1 MPMFS
6 NWRKQTNAALKW
18 AALVIPMAMAVGS
31 ACAFFLWSL
40 DAVTNLRFQQPW
52 LLYLLPVAGLA
63 VGLVYHRWGKSAGGG
78 SNLIMDEIHLP
89 GGGVPRRMA
98 PLVLFGTLVTH
109 LFGGSAGRE
118 GTAVQMGGSLAG
130 GFARLLKLAPSDVR
144 VLLMA
149 GVAAGFGAV
158 FGTPVAG
165 AVFAIEVLTI
175 GRMHY
180 GALLPCF
187 LASVT
192 ADWTCQAWGIGHT
205 QYSIGFDGTAG
216 IAGAFKI
223 DAAVLAKVVVA
234 AGAFGIVSALFSE
247 LSHRLHAGFK
257 RLVPSAPLRP
267 LLGGVLVIGLTLLL
281 GTRDYLGLGVTNPDP
296 KAVSIVS
303 FFTSP
308 DIHPWAWWWKILFT
322 AVTLGSGFKGGEVTP
337 LFFIGAA
344 LGNALAGLTGAP
356 TDLFAA
362 LGFVAVFAGA
372 TKTPLASTIMGIEL
386 FGGQHVVYLAT
397 ACFIAYR
404 CSGHSGIYLSQR
416 VARSKGGSDAGN
428 PDPTLREIRDKS
440 PAATGRAHTTLD

>member
-1 MPMFS
+1 MTPLFS

-40 DAVTNLRFQQPW
+40 DAVTGLRFQNPW
-52 LLYLLPVAGLA
+52 LLYLLPVAGVA
-63 VGLVYHRWGKSAGGG
+63 VGLVYHRWGKSAEGG
-78 SNLIMDEIHLP
+78 SNLIMDEIHQP
-89 GGGVPRRMA
+89 GAGVPRRLA

-192 ADWTCQAWGIGHT
+192 ADWTCHAWGIGHT
-205 QYSIGFDGTAG
+205 QYAIGFG
-216 IAGAFKI
+216 GAFKI
-223 DAAVLAKVVVA
+223 DALVLAKVVVA
-234 AGAFGIVSALFSE
+234 AGAFGIVAALFSE
-247 LSHRLHAGFK
+247 LSHTLHGWFK

-308 DIHPWAWWWKILFT
+308 EIHPWAWWWKILFT

-344 LGNALAGLTGAP
+344 LGNALAGLMGAP

-372 TKTPLASTIMGIEL
+372 TKTPLACTVLGIEL
-386 FGGQHVVYLAT
+386 FGGEHAVYLAT

-404 CSGHSGIYLSQR
+404 CSGRSGIYLSQR
-416 VARSKGGSDAGN
+416 VAQPGNDGSPAS
-428 PDPTLREIRDKS
+428 PDPTVREIRGKRGSQSRDS
-440 PAATGRAHTTLD
+440 LPPHP

>member
-1 MPMFS
+1 MTPLFS

-40 DAVTNLRFQQPW
+40 DAVTGLRFQNPW
-52 LLYLLPVAGLA
+52 LLYLLPVAGVA
-63 VGLVYHRWGKSAGGG
+63 VGLVYHRWGKSAEGG
-78 SNLIMDEIHLP
+78 SNLIMDEIHQP
-89 GGGVPRRMA
+89 GAGVPRRLA

-165 AVFAIEVLTI
+165 AVFAVEVLTI

-187 LASVT
+187 LAGVT
-192 ADWTCQAWGIGHT
+192 ADWTCHAWGIGHT
-205 QYSIGFDGTAG
+205 QYAIGFG
-216 IAGAFKI
+216 GAFKI
-223 DAAVLAKVVVA
+223 DALVLAKVVVA
-234 AGAFGIVSALFSE
+234 AGAFGIVAALFSE
-247 LSHRLHAGFK
+247 LSHTLHGWFK
-257 RLVPSAPLRP
+257 RLVPSVPLRP
-267 LLGGVLVIGLTLLL
+267 LLGGGLVIGLTLLV

-308 DIHPWAWWWKILFT
+308 EIHPWAWWWKILFT

-344 LGNALAGLTGAP
+344 LGNALAGLMGAP

-372 TKTPLASTIMGIEL
+372 TKTPLACTVLGIEL
-386 FGGQHVVYLAT
+386 FGGEHAVYLAT

-416 VARSKGGSDAGN
+416 VARSGNDGSPAS
-428 PDPTLREIRDKS
+428 PDPTVREIRGKRGSQSRDS
-440 PAATGRAHTTLD
+440 LPPHP

>member
-1 MPMFS
+1 MTPLFS

-40 DAVTNLRFQQPW
+40 DAVTGLRFQNPW
-52 LLYLLPVAGLA
+52 LLYLLPVAGVA
-63 VGLVYHRWGKSAGGG
+63 VGLVYHRWGKSAEGG
-78 SNLIMDEIHLP
+78 SNLIMDEIHQP
-89 GGGVPRRMA
+89 GAGVPRRLA

-187 LASVT
+187 LAGVT
-192 ADWTCQAWGIGHT
+192 ADWTCHAWGIGHT
-205 QYSIGFDGTAG
+205 QYAIGFG
-216 IAGAFKI
+216 GAFKI
-223 DAAVLAKVVVA
+223 DALVLAKVVVA
-234 AGAFGIVSALFSE
+234 AGAFGIVAALFSE
-247 LSHRLHAGFK
+247 LSHTLHGWFK
-257 RLVPSAPLRP
+257 RLVPSVPLRP
-267 LLGGVLVIGLTLLL
+267 LLGGGLVIGLTLLV

-308 DIHPWAWWWKILFT
+308 EIHPWAWWWKILFT

-344 LGNALAGLTGAP
+344 LGNALAGLMGAP

-372 TKTPLASTIMGIEL
+372 TKTPLACTVLGIEL
-386 FGGQHVVYLAT
+386 FGGEHAVYLAT

-416 VARSKGGSDAGN
+416 VARSGNDGSPAS
-428 PDPTLREIRDKS
+428 PDPTVREIRGKRGSQSRDS
-440 PAATGRAHTTLD
+440 LPPHP